1 MYVSNLLLASRHLW
15 AVVLERRG
23 SGAGRVRL
31 SLVLPRLMAGSRRWR
46 QLRQALR
53 RVVTPVTAAA
63 APTTSLTQFTLIPLF
78 SFRFTC
84 CHRRCGGRRASTAAA
99 GFRLGGF
106 ANRTPGFFAAFSL
119 RRVDEVGDGK
129 GAGPGDVGLQELLRD
144 GSGAGVGTD
153 DVLQ

>member
-84 CHRRCGGRRASTAAA
+84 CHRGGRRASTAAA

-129 GAGPGDVGLQELLRD
+129 GAGPRDVGLQELLRD